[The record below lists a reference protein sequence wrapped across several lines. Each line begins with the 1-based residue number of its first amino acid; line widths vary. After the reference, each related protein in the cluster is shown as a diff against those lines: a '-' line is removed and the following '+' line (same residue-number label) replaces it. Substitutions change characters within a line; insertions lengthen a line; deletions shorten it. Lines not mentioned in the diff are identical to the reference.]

1 MSSRSSFEFLFLVIP
16 MIFMIIVHNNNPC
29 YCRVL
34 DQAEDSK
41 VNVTLNYQSLCEG
54 CARYIKSDLG
64 NLYNNSE
71 LMSIVNLHLLPFGN
85 AHIDQNQTVQ
95 CQHGPNECYLNTIE
109 ACALHEWPLCVS
121 LNMRQEKSFAFIKCV
136 EVGVLK
142 KSDDDDELKSLWNSC
157 CEELKLDSNPIKDC
171 YESGRGNKLLL
182 GYGEESKAQVPPH
195 MFVPWVT
202 VNDVP
207 LEFDIFN
214 VSRHVCNAYKGSL
227 KLKACNKNEM
237 HGAATSSDEEFK
249 LTRAVCYAN

>member
-1 MSSRSSFEFLFLVIP
+1 MVWQAVQLVTLHSLPQPRSQLLGERDS
-16 MIFMIIVHNNNPC
+16 MIQVYTDLSLEVYILNNNPC

-95 CQHGPNECYLNTIE
+95 CQ
-109 ACALHEWPLCVS
+109 
-121 LNMRQEKSFAFIKCV
+121 EKSFAFIKCV

-142 KSDDDDELKSLWNSC
+142 KSDDDDDELKSLWNSC

-207 LEFDIFN
+207 LEFDIW
-214 VSRHVCNAYKGSL
+214 L
-227 KLKACNKNEM
+227 TNEASPI
-237 HGAATSSDEEFK
+237 GA
-249 LTRAVCYAN
+249 V

>member
-1 MSSRSSFEFLFLVIP
+1 
-16 MIFMIIVHNNNPC
+16 
-29 YCRVL
+29 
-34 DQAEDSK
+34 
-41 VNVTLNYQSLCEG
+41 
-54 CARYIKSDLG
+54 
-64 NLYNNSE
+64 
-71 LMSIVNLHLLPFGN
+71 MSIVNLHLLPFGN

-109 ACALHEWPLCVS
+109 ACALHEWPL
-121 LNMRQEKSFAFIKCV
+121 EKSFAFIKCV